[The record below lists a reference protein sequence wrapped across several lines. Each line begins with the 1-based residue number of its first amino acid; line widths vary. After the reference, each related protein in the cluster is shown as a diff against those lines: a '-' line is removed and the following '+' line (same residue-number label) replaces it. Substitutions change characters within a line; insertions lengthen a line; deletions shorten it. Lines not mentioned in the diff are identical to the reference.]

1 MNTQIE
7 QLEAFL
13 DKEVRPALAKH
24 NGNVIIK
31 SLSDGVLR
39 VTLTGQCAGCPSAHT
54 TNESLI
60 SEPVIQAFPDIK
72 DVILVEETSQEL
84 MDFAWKILNS

>member
-1 MNTQIE
+1 MITQIK

-13 DKEVRPALAKH
+13 DEKVRPALADH
-24 NGNVIIK
+24 NGNVKIK

-39 VTLTGQCAGCPSAHT
+39 VTLTGQCAGCPSAHN

-60 SEPVIQAFPDIK
+60 SEPVMEAFPDIT